1 MFFSARGICTLVLKQ
16 PKDVACI
23 SQVDEDLKQRGVYGL
38 GGSLSV
44 AKELRILWGPSYLP
58 LG

>member
-1 MFFSARGICTLVLKQ
+1 MFVVQQQ

-23 SQVDEDLKQRGVYGL
+23 SQVDENLKTRGVYGL
-38 GGSLSV
+38 GGFLSV